1 MFLKQ
6 SSDRF
11 KQIELYR
18 IQHNKIF
25 FLFTFSWSKN
35 MAMSKYLFFH
45 TIIFKDTER
54 DPRLQEI
61 FVPGLTIV
69 YLTYN
74 FSIEEF

>member
-25 FLFTFSWSKN
+25 FV
-35 MAMSKYLFFH
+35 Y
-45 TIIFKDTER
+45 IF
-54 DPRLQEI
+54 LIQEY
-61 FVPGLTIV
+61 G
-69 YLTYN
+69 N
-74 FSIEEF
+74 E